1 MAHSWLKSV
10 SHWRFLLRAKE
21 LQTLVKEKLP
31 PTEQLKLCRI
41 LFACLSS
48 AEMWISLTEK
58 TLPA

>member
-31 PTEQLKLCRI
+31 P
-41 LFACLSS
+41 LSS
-48 AEMWISLTEK
+48 
-58 TLPA
+58 